1 MIYFLIYII
10 KSTLCLT
17 LFYLF
22 FKALL
27 SRETFF
33 RFNRFVLIAG
43 MIVCAVLP
51 LIELKVS
58 QTNIFQEH
66 TVQIEN
72 YFIFQ
77 NQLNTEIITDDYLL
91 NESGQTQ
98 NIPLISSN
106 SPLTSSNFRKI
117 LIIAYPTGFFI
128 TLFLLFVSI
137 FKMMRIIQKG
147 TKIRKGKYIIVC
159 ITKQICPFSWGRYIV
174 LSEEDYR

>member
-27 SRETFF
+27 SGETFF

-72 YFIFQ
+72 LFI
-77 NQLNTEIITDDYLL
+77 
-91 NESGQTQ
+91 
-98 NIPLISSN
+98 P
-106 SPLTSSNFRKI
+106 KI
-117 LIIAYPTGFFI
+117 N
-128 TLFLLFVSI
+128 
-137 FKMMRIIQKG
+137 
-147 TKIRKGKYIIVC
+147 
-159 ITKQICPFSWGRYIV
+159 
-174 LSEEDYR
+174 